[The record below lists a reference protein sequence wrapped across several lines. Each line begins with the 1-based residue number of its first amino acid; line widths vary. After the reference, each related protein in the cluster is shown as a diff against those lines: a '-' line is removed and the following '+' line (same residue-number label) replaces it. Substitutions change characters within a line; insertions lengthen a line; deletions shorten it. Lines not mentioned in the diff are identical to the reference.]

1 MNDKPIL
8 RKKHIFASVLQKM
21 DFSTW
26 QIGTCAFIEQMT
38 QTEFERIVLKIRP
51 RMMKIALDFFQ
62 NQEDA
67 EDAVQEVLLRM
78 WLRDGLPNDN
88 YEALAVRATKNVCV
102 SMWRKQKLRRMET
115 IDTDNDTSMDSG
127 SSDSQVLTQ
136 EQAQRIEQAISR
148 LPRSEQRLIRLK
160 QEADLEADEIAVI
173 TGIPVRS
180 VRSMISSARHKLL
193 KLLKWWSRH

>member
-1 MNDKPIL
+1 M
-8 RKKHIFASVLQKM
+8 
-21 DFSTW
+21 
-26 QIGTCAFIEQMT
+26 
-38 QTEFERIVLKIRP
+38 LKIRP

-67 EDAVQEVLLRM
+67 EDTVQEVLLRM

-193 KLLKWWSRH
+193 KLLK

>member
-1 MNDKPIL
+1 
-8 RKKHIFASVLQKM
+8 
-21 DFSTW
+21 
-26 QIGTCAFIEQMT
+26 
-38 QTEFERIVLKIRP
+38 
-51 RMMKIALDFFQ
+51 
-62 NQEDA
+62 
-67 EDAVQEVLLRM
+67 M
-78 WLRDGLPNDN
+78 WLRDGLHNDN

-115 IDTDNDTSMDSG
+115 IDTGNDTSMDSG

-136 EQAQRIEQAISR
+136 EQAQRIEQAINR

-193 KLLKWWSRH
+193 KLLK

>member
-1 MNDKPIL
+1 
-8 RKKHIFASVLQKM
+8 
-21 DFSTW
+21 
-26 QIGTCAFIEQMT
+26 MT
-38 QTEFERIVLKIRP
+38 QTEFERIVLRIRP

-78 WLRDGLPNDN
+78 WLRDGSPNDN

-115 IDTDNDTSMDSG
+115 IDADNDTSMDSG

-193 KLLKWWSRH
+193 KLLK

>member
-1 MNDKPIL
+1 M
-8 RKKHIFASVLQKM
+8 
-21 DFSTW
+21 
-26 QIGTCAFIEQMT
+26 
-38 QTEFERIVLKIRP
+38 LKIRP

-115 IDTDNDTSMDSG
+115 IDADNDTSMDSG

-193 KLLKWWSRH
+193 KLLK

>member
-1 MNDKPIL
+1 ML
-8 RKKHIFASVLQKM
+8 R
-21 DFSTW
+21 
-26 QIGTCAFIEQMT
+26 
-38 QTEFERIVLKIRP
+38 IRP

-127 SSDSQVLTQ
+127 SSDSQVLAQ

-148 LPRSEQRLIRLK
+148 LPRAEQRLIRLK

-193 KLLKWWSRH
+193 KLLK

>member
-1 MNDKPIL
+1 
-8 RKKHIFASVLQKM
+8 
-21 DFSTW
+21 
-26 QIGTCAFIEQMT
+26 MT
-38 QTEFERIVLKIRP
+38 QTEFERIVLRIRP

-67 EDAVQEVLLRM
+67 EDAMQEVLLRM

-193 KLLKWWSRH
+193 KLLK

>member
-1 MNDKPIL
+1 
-8 RKKHIFASVLQKM
+8 
-21 DFSTW
+21 
-26 QIGTCAFIEQMT
+26 
-38 QTEFERIVLKIRP
+38 
-51 RMMKIALDFFQ
+51 MMKIALDFFQ

-115 IDTDNDTSMDSG
+115 IDADNDTSMDSG

-193 KLLKWWSRH
+193 KLLK

>member
-1 MNDKPIL
+1 ML
-8 RKKHIFASVLQKM
+8 R
-21 DFSTW
+21 
-26 QIGTCAFIEQMT
+26 
-38 QTEFERIVLKIRP
+38 IRP

-115 IDTDNDTSMDSG
+115 IDADNDTSMDSG

-148 LPRSEQRLIRLK
+148 LPRAEQRLIRLK

-193 KLLKWWSRH
+193 KLLK

>member
-1 MNDKPIL
+1 ML
-8 RKKHIFASVLQKM
+8 R
-21 DFSTW
+21 
-26 QIGTCAFIEQMT
+26 
-38 QTEFERIVLKIRP
+38 IRP

-78 WLRDGLPNDN
+78 WLRDGSPNDN

-115 IDTDNDTSMDSG
+115 IDADNDTSMDSG

-193 KLLKWWSRH
+193 KLLK

>member
-1 MNDKPIL
+1 ML
-8 RKKHIFASVLQKM
+8 R
-21 DFSTW
+21 
-26 QIGTCAFIEQMT
+26 
-38 QTEFERIVLKIRP
+38 IRP

-160 QEADLEADEIAVI
+160 HEADLEADEIAVI

-193 KLLKWWSRH
+193 KLLK

>member
-1 MNDKPIL
+1 
-8 RKKHIFASVLQKM
+8 
-21 DFSTW
+21 
-26 QIGTCAFIEQMT
+26 
-38 QTEFERIVLKIRP
+38 
-51 RMMKIALDFFQ
+51 MMKIALDFFQ

-67 EDAVQEVLLRM
+67 EDAMQEVLLRM

-193 KLLKWWSRH
+193 KLLK

>member
-1 MNDKPIL
+1 
-8 RKKHIFASVLQKM
+8 
-21 DFSTW
+21 
-26 QIGTCAFIEQMT
+26 MT
-38 QTEFERIVLKIRP
+38 QTEFERIVLRIRP

-127 SSDSQVLTQ
+127 SSDSQVLAQ

-148 LPRSEQRLIRLK
+148 LPRAEQRLIRLK

-193 KLLKWWSRH
+193 KLLK

>member
-1 MNDKPIL
+1 ML
-8 RKKHIFASVLQKM
+8 R
-21 DFSTW
+21 
-26 QIGTCAFIEQMT
+26 
-38 QTEFERIVLKIRP
+38 IRP

-78 WLRDGLPNDN
+78 WLRDGSPNDN

-193 KLLKWWSRH
+193 KLLK

>member
-1 MNDKPIL
+1 ML
-8 RKKHIFASVLQKM
+8 R
-21 DFSTW
+21 
-26 QIGTCAFIEQMT
+26 
-38 QTEFERIVLKIRP
+38 IRP

-78 WLRDGLPNDN
+78 WLRDGSPNDN

-115 IDTDNDTSMDSG
+115 IDADNDTSMDSG

-173 TGIPVRS
+173 AGIPVRS

-193 KLLKWWSRH
+193 KLLK

>member
-1 MNDKPIL
+1 ML
-8 RKKHIFASVLQKM
+8 R
-21 DFSTW
+21 
-26 QIGTCAFIEQMT
+26 
-38 QTEFERIVLKIRP
+38 IRP

-67 EDAVQEVLLRM
+67 EDAMQEVLLRM

-193 KLLKWWSRH
+193 KLLK

>member
-1 MNDKPIL
+1 M
-8 RKKHIFASVLQKM
+8 
-21 DFSTW
+21 
-26 QIGTCAFIEQMT
+26 
-38 QTEFERIVLKIRP
+38 
-51 RMMKIALDFFQ
+51 
-62 NQEDA
+62 
-67 EDAVQEVLLRM
+67 QEVLLRM

-193 KLLKWWSRH
+193 KLLK

>member
-1 MNDKPIL
+1 ML
-8 RKKHIFASVLQKM
+8 R
-21 DFSTW
+21 
-26 QIGTCAFIEQMT
+26 
-38 QTEFERIVLKIRP
+38 IRP

-115 IDTDNDTSMDSG
+115 IDADNDTSMDSG

-136 EQAQRIEQAISR
+136 EQAQRIEQAINR

-193 KLLKWWSRH
+193 KLLK

>member
-1 MNDKPIL
+1 
-8 RKKHIFASVLQKM
+8 
-21 DFSTW
+21 
-26 QIGTCAFIEQMT
+26 MT
-38 QTEFERIVLKIRP
+38 QTEFERIVLRIRP

-78 WLRDGLPNDN
+78 WLRDGSPNDN

-193 KLLKWWSRH
+193 KLLK

>member
-1 MNDKPIL
+1 ML
-8 RKKHIFASVLQKM
+8 R
-21 DFSTW
+21 
-26 QIGTCAFIEQMT
+26 
-38 QTEFERIVLKIRP
+38 IRP

-115 IDTDNDTSMDSG
+115 IDADNDTSMDSG

-193 KLLKWWSRH
+193 KLLK

>member
-1 MNDKPIL
+1 ML
-8 RKKHIFASVLQKM
+8 R
-21 DFSTW
+21 
-26 QIGTCAFIEQMT
+26 
-38 QTEFERIVLKIRP
+38 IRP

-115 IDTDNDTSMDSG
+115 IDADNDTSMDSG

-160 QEADLEADEIAVI
+160 QEADLEADDIAVI

-193 KLLKWWSRH
+193 KLLK

>member
-1 MNDKPIL
+1 M
-8 RKKHIFASVLQKM
+8 
-21 DFSTW
+21 
-26 QIGTCAFIEQMT
+26 
-38 QTEFERIVLKIRP
+38 LKIRP

-193 KLLKWWSRH
+193 KLLK

>member
-1 MNDKPIL
+1 
-8 RKKHIFASVLQKM
+8 
-21 DFSTW
+21 
-26 QIGTCAFIEQMT
+26 MT

-115 IDTDNDTSMDSG
+115 IDADNDTSMDSG

-193 KLLKWWSRH
+193 KLLK

>member
-1 MNDKPIL
+1 
-8 RKKHIFASVLQKM
+8 
-21 DFSTW
+21 
-26 QIGTCAFIEQMT
+26 MT

-193 KLLKWWSRH
+193 KLLK

>member
-1 MNDKPIL
+1 
-8 RKKHIFASVLQKM
+8 
-21 DFSTW
+21 
-26 QIGTCAFIEQMT
+26 MT

-78 WLRDGLPNDN
+78 WLRDGLPYDN

-115 IDTDNDTSMDSG
+115 IDADNDTSMDSG

-193 KLLKWWSRH
+193 KLLK

>member
-1 MNDKPIL
+1 
-8 RKKHIFASVLQKM
+8 
-21 DFSTW
+21 
-26 QIGTCAFIEQMT
+26 MT
-38 QTEFERIVLKIRP
+38 QTEFERIVLRIRP

-115 IDTDNDTSMDSG
+115 IDADNDTSMDSG

-193 KLLKWWSRH
+193 KLLK

>member
-1 MNDKPIL
+1 ML
-8 RKKHIFASVLQKM
+8 R
-21 DFSTW
+21 
-26 QIGTCAFIEQMT
+26 
-38 QTEFERIVLKIRP
+38 IRP

-115 IDTDNDTSMDSG
+115 TDADNDTSMDSG

-136 EQAQRIEQAISR
+136 EQAQRIEQAINR

-193 KLLKWWSRH
+193 KLLK

>member
-1 MNDKPIL
+1 ML
-8 RKKHIFASVLQKM
+8 R
-21 DFSTW
+21 
-26 QIGTCAFIEQMT
+26 
-38 QTEFERIVLKIRP
+38 IRP

-193 KLLKWWSRH
+193 KLLK

>member
-1 MNDKPIL
+1 
-8 RKKHIFASVLQKM
+8 
-21 DFSTW
+21 
-26 QIGTCAFIEQMT
+26 
-38 QTEFERIVLKIRP
+38 
-51 RMMKIALDFFQ
+51 MMKIALDFFQ

-78 WLRDGLPNDN
+78 WLRDGSPNDN

-115 IDTDNDTSMDSG
+115 IDADNDTSMDSG

-193 KLLKWWSRH
+193 KLLK

>member
-1 MNDKPIL
+1 
-8 RKKHIFASVLQKM
+8 
-21 DFSTW
+21 
-26 QIGTCAFIEQMT
+26 MT
-38 QTEFERIVLKIRP
+38 QTEFERIVLRIRP

-115 IDTDNDTSMDSG
+115 IDADNDTSMDSG

-148 LPRSEQRLIRLK
+148 LPRAEQRLIRLK

-193 KLLKWWSRH
+193 KLLK

>member
-1 MNDKPIL
+1 
-8 RKKHIFASVLQKM
+8 
-21 DFSTW
+21 
-26 QIGTCAFIEQMT
+26 MT

-67 EDAVQEVLLRM
+67 EDTVQEVLLRM

-193 KLLKWWSRH
+193 KLLK

>member
-1 MNDKPIL
+1 
-8 RKKHIFASVLQKM
+8 
-21 DFSTW
+21 
-26 QIGTCAFIEQMT
+26 MT
-38 QTEFERIVLKIRP
+38 QMEFERIVLRIRP

-78 WLRDGLPNDN
+78 WLRDGLPDDN

-115 IDTDNDTSMDSG
+115 IDTDNDTSTDSS
-127 SSDSQVLTQ
+127 SSDSEVLTQ

-160 QEADLEADEIAVI
+160 QEADLESDEIAVI

-180 VRSMISSARHKLL
+180 VRSMISSARNKLL
-193 KLLKWWSRH
+193 KLLK